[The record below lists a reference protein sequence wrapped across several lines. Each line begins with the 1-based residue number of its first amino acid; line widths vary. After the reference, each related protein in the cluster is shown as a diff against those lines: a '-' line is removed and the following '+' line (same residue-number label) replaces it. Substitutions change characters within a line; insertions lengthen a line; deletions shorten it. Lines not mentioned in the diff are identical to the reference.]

1 MIPCSYDVHHG
12 YLIPENGRV
21 DFYGVLYPT
30 ISEAIKALNS
40 QPVKVPSPF
49 MFLEDRHVQTD
60 LLLEQLLRDYT

>member
-1 MIPCSYDVHHG
+1 MIPCSYDVHRG

-40 QPVKVPSPF
+40 QPVKVPF
-49 MFLEDRHVQTD
+49 LFLEDRHIQTD

>member
-30 ISEAIKALNS
+30 ISEAIKALKS
-40 QPVKVPSPF
+40 QPVKVPF

-60 LLLEQLLRDYT
+60 LLLSQLLRDYT

>member
-40 QPVKVPSPF
+40 QPVKVPF
-49 MFLEDRHVQTD
+49 LFLEDRHVQTD

>member
-40 QPVKVPSPF
+40 QPVKVPLL
-49 MFLEDRHVQTD
+49 FLEDRHVQTD